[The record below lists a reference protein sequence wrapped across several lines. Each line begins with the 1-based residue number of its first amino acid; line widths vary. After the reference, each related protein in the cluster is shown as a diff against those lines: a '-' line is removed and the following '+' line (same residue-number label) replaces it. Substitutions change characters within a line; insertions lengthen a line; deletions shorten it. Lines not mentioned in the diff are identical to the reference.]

1 MFFNSY
7 YAALA
12 AMLITGVL
20 VIALFNFYNSVVREE
35 PFFKHFARMA
45 AISLGVA
52 ALSFG
57 IGYLVRS
64 VFGIEV

>member
-1 MFFNSY
+1 
-7 YAALA
+7 
-12 AMLITGVL
+12 
-20 VIALFNFYNSVVREE
+20 VVREE
-35 PFFKHFARMA
+35 PFLRNFGRMA

-57 IGYLVRS
+57 IGYLVRG